1 MQKST
6 TISIDLAKTV
16 FQVALFNK
24 YGVMKSNN
32 KLSQSK
38 MVQFIVQHPEAIIC
52 MEACG
57 TAHYWGRRFQQS
69 GHKVLLVPAHIAAK
83 YRTGNKND
91 ANDALAIYE
100 SIKRPKTYFVQV
112 KNLDQQ
118 DLASL
123 LKLRQGYVKQRTQ
136 TANRVRGLGLEYGVK
151 IPHK

>member
-1 MQKST
+1 MKNST

-32 KLSQSK
+32 KMSQVK
-38 MVQFIVQHPEAIIC
+38 MVQFIAQHPEAVIC

-57 TAHYWGRRFQQS
+57 TAHYWGRRFQKN

-91 ANDALAIYE
+91 ANDALAI
-100 SIKRPKTYFVQV
+100 
-112 KNLDQQ
+112 
-118 DLASL
+118 
-123 LKLRQGYVKQRTQ
+123 
-136 TANRVRGLGLEYGVK
+136 
-151 IPHK
+151 